1 LADDVPLLEMKNI
14 HKFYGRVHALK
25 GVDFKIYEG
34 EIVGLIGDNGAGKS
48 TLAKIIAGVIRKD
61 MGEIYWKGKKVE
73 IKSVHDARKLG
84 IEMAFQEQAL
94 VDSLDLALNLFLGRE
109 ITSGALKV
117 LNYKKMYEETKKA
130 LKTLGLKIAENP
142 RREIRFCSGGERQ
155 GVVIARAMY
164 FKSKL
169 VILDEPTR
177 NLSVAGER
185 MVLNFVKNLKKE
197 NISCIFITHALR
209 HVYEVSDRI
218 VVLASG
224 VKILDI
230 PKTGRSL
237 EELEDIIMKSSA
249 MVAE

>member
-1 LADDVPLLEMKNI
+1 MRNI

-109 ITSGALKV
+109 IASGALKV

-142 RREIRFCSGGERQ
+142 KREIRFCSGGERQ

-230 PKTGRSL
+230 PKIGRSL